1 MDEIKINIGTLVLDG
16 FDFHD
21 HVRIT
26 SEFNQELH
34 HLLVKNGIKIGN
46 SNSNN
51 MQNIN
56 VRNLRITENLKSQ
69 SIGSQLAYS
78 VYQNL
83 NNQKISENKKLN

>member
-34 HLLVKNGIKIGN
+34 HLLVKNGIKIGD
-46 SNSNN
+46 SNSND

-56 VRNLRITENLKSQ
+56 VRNLRITQHLKSQ
-69 SIGSQLAYS
+69 SIGTQLAYS

-83 NNQKISENKKLN
+83 NNQKISNQKSI